1 MLEKERV
8 YEIVSTLS
16 NKKEREAVIRVMG
29 ILYAVYE
36 SGDTLATT
44 DSRQIK
50 KLLRLYR
57 KDRGE
62 VGEVIPTLSRWIDW
76 LVTRSG
82 LTVLKSTRLY
92 LCGISQIIDQI
103 GTVNLNSTHV
113 ISGKDVMSVRFYL
126 NHADEIISKFL
137 TSMGVNKGGI

>member
-1 MLEKERV
+1 MLDKERV

-62 VGEVIPTLSRWIDW
+62 VEVGEVIPTLSRWIDW
-76 LVTRSG
+76 LITRSG
-82 LTVLKSTRLY
+82 LPAINSIQRY
-92 LCGISQIIDQI
+92 LSGISQIIDQI
-103 GTVNLNSTHV
+103 GTVNLSSTQY
-113 ISGKDVMSVRFYL
+113 ISGKDVMSVRLSL

-137 TSMGVNKGGI
+137 TSMGVD